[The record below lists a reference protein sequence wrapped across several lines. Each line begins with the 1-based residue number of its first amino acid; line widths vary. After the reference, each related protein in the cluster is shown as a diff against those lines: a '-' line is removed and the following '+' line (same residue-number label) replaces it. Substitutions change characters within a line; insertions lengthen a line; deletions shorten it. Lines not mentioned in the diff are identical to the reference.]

1 MGCRSSLVALALL
14 VAPACRLHFDSI
26 STGGAW
32 TAEGV
37 QSLTAGADGRAD
49 VLRRLGP
56 PDAVTYTLTDEVF
69 FYRRGG
75 HRGSELR
82 LLIPDPLVNL
92 LRPGLEQ
99 LTPEEEQAEEFDDQA
114 PPVAVTQTLIDRAFG
129 LLNPVSSEEALALQ
143 GRRLRWDVAR
153 IVLDRETHVTRAID
167 LFLGI
172 EAAEARSL
180 WRDTFLLGPGSP
192 EPSG

>member
-1 MGCRSSLVALALL
+1 ML

-26 STGGAW
+26 STGGDW
-32 TAEGV
+32 TVKGV
-37 QSLTAGADGRAD
+37 AALEVGADRRAD

-75 HRGSELR
+75 HRGTDLR

-99 LTPEEEQAEEFDDQA
+99 LTPEPAGAEEFADQA
-114 PPVAVTQTLIDRAFG
+114 PTITATGTLIDQAFG

-153 IVLDRETHVTRAID
+153 IVLDRETHVARAVD

-172 EAAEARSL
+172 EAADVNAL
-180 WRDTFLLGPGSP
+180 WRETFLLGPGMAEHP
-192 EPSG
+192 EPPG